1 MSKTLADYLKTAGV
15 AAEPAKVAAPKPAP
29 AKVAAP
35 APVAAPKVAAAAPA
49 PVAAPVA
56 PAPKAPEKVADVQY
70 NPAIIKTA
78 EQKWLLDNKGIL
90 IPDAKTASEIYSTLA
105 NKAQAEKN
113 AELQKVAAEFEARGV
128 LQYRGMLKEACAM
141 QLADGT
147 ATQFDVLKTAKWTN
161 CSPSEIVNRA
171 AELKKLAELAAAEGG
186 AAFFGNERGRAA
198 RTSDSEML
206 AAAERNQNTT
216 SFEPE
221 AVSGTRPATRGTD
234 EKELRFVDTVTMPN
248 NPGLNHGQKTDNGKA
263 GPG

>member
-15 AAEPAKVAAPKPAP
+15 AAEPAKVAAPVKPAAIP
-29 AKVAAP
+29 AKVA
-35 APVAAPKVAAAAPA
+35 APVAAPKVAAAPA
-49 PVAAPVA
+49 PVAAPV
-56 PAPKAPEKVADVQY
+56 APKAPEKVADVQY

-147 ATQFDVLKTAKWTN
+147 ATQFDVIKTAKWIN
-161 CSPSEIVNRA
+161 CNPSEIVARA

>member
-15 AAEPAKVAAPKPAP
+15 AAEPAKTATAPRPAA
-29 AKVAAP
+29 AKVA
-35 APVAAPKVAAAAPA
+35 APVAAPKVAAAPVA
-49 PVAAPVA
+49 PVAAPV
-56 PAPKAPEKVADVQY
+56 APKAPEKVADVQY

-78 EQKWLLDNKGIL
+78 EQKWLLENKGIL
-90 IPDAKTASEIYSTLA
+90 IPDAKTAADIYGTLV

-147 ATQFDVLKTAKWTN
+147 ATQFDVIKTAKWIN
-161 CSPSEIVNRA
+161 CNPSEIVARA

-206 AAAERNQNTT
+206 SAAERNQNTT

-234 EKELRFVDTVTMPN
+234 EKEMRFVETVTIPN
-248 NPGLNHGQKTDNGKA
+248 NPGLNHGQKIDNGKA

>member
-1 MSKTLADYLKTAGV
+1 V
-15 AAEPAKVAAPKPAP
+15 AAEPAKTAAPAKPAP

-35 APVAAPKVAAAAPA
+35 APVAAPKVAAA

-78 EQKWLLDNKGIL
+78 EQKWLLENKGIL
-90 IPDAKTASEIYSTLA
+90 IPEAKTAAEVYANYVKAAQSE
-105 NKAQAEKN
+105 KHAEM
-113 AELQKVAAEFEARGV
+113 QKTAAEFEARGV

-147 ATQFDVLKTAKWTN
+147 ATQFDVIKTAKWIN
-161 CSPSEIVNRA
+161 CNPSEIVARA

-234 EKELRFVDTVTMPN
+234 EKELRFTETVTLPN